1 MKNCEK
7 EINKGFAQ
15 TRKQFSKDFKGFDFK
30 KMIKCLEKKTK
41 HTLSNP
47 MPILTDAIKCSDN
60 KKKAKEL
67 SIKIHNH
74 LFFNCPEVGDELLKY
89 GGFLECLSSNFQFIK
104 TFEKYVSKKINPGL
118 FTSHSFSIIKSIR
131 NNKFYI
137 IKYKNDHMNIDFNYY
152 CINSF
157 NQKQKCIEF
166 IKQEIKKIK

>member
-1 MKNCEK
+1 MNNLED
-7 EINKGFAQ
+7 EIKKRFAQ

-30 KMIKCLEKKTK
+30 KMIKCLDKKTK

-47 MPILTDAIKCSDN
+47 MPILIDAIKCSDN

-74 LFFNCPEVGDELLKY
+74 LFFNYPEVGDELFNY

-104 TFEKYVSKKINPGL
+104 TFEKLESKKINPEL
-118 FTSHSFSIIKSIR
+118 FTNHSFSIIKSLT

-137 IKYKNDHMNIDFNYY
+137 IKYKNDHMNIDVNYY
-152 CINSF
+152 CMNSF